1 MKMEDNSNKS
11 NGESPTSQATKQ
23 QMQTELQKK
32 MDSPS
37 SYTQSLSFLIRIY
50 QSLFKLSNEKVDS
63 FTINQISHFPLIIC
77 DKIVNMITNKQRK
90 NLTQDEFT
98 SCFNTLYFGSLVDKA
113 KLIAML
119 CDFKQKEVININD
132 VKLLLMHFHMRI
144 MTDETVN
151 NVL

>member
-1 MKMEDNSNKS
+1 MEDNSNKS

-50 QSLFKLSNEKVDS
+50 QSLFKLSNEKGDS

-90 NLTQDEFT
+90 NLTQD
-98 SCFNTLYFGSLVDKA
+98 
-113 KLIAML
+113 
-119 CDFKQKEVININD
+119 
-132 VKLLLMHFHMRI
+132 
-144 MTDETVN
+144 
-151 NVL
+151 